1 MDGLTQGRCYPW
13 ATKGEIESMVGRVFR
28 HSFLVLNRVPDKP
41 NQLRWD
47 PLFCQEC
54 WWRAP
59 TLATRWGKDGPVLTD
74 YNYRCCTAC
83 WSIIKKQLWEYLE
96 GEVTEGPANRIWS
109 FLIEPATRSR
119 RHLDYVEILQQTGL
133 PLELYQPLPPM
144 PYTRGS
150 RRRGWSS

>member
-13 ATKGEIESMVGRVFR
+13 ATEGEIESMAGRVFG

-54 WWRAP
+54 WSRAL

-74 YNYRCCTAC
+74 YNYINVVRLVGIC
-83 WSIIKKQLWEYLE
+83 WNLILKPLWEYVE
-96 GEVTEGPANRIWS
+96 GEVTEGPTNRIWS
-109 FLIEPATRSR
+109 FLIEPATRNR
-119 RHLDYVEILQQTGL
+119 RPLDYVEIL
-133 PLELYQPLPPM
+133 
-144 PYTRGS
+144 
-150 RRRGWSS
+150 